1 MQRWQRLGPAR
12 RWLASEASAAPAPA
26 GEAAELVEVP
36 LAQTGEG
43 IAECEL
49 LRWFVAEVSAGPAAF
64 LAVAPCGIAPWGIW
78 SSYNCG
84 LWSYACRN

>member
-1 MQRWQRLGPAR
+1 
-12 RWLASEASAAPAPA
+12 
-26 GEAAELVEVP
+26 VEVP

-49 LRWFVAEVSAGPAAF
+49 LRWFVAEVSAGPAAT
-64 LAVAPCGIAPWGIW
+64 LVVAPSCGIAPWGIGE

-84 LWSYACRN
+84 LWSYTCRNRGTISFVNGDGFCFPYSLATSCSLLGNTK

>member
-12 RWLASEASAAPAPA
+12 RWLASDASAAPA